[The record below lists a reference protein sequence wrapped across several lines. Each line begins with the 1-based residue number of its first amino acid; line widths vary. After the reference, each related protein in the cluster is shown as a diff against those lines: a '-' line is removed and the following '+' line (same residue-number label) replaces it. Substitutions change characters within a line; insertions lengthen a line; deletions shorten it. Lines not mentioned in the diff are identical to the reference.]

1 MSHYLKFPALIS
13 ILTIPLYAEGIPLKV
28 EDWTALNSVAS
39 GSEVTYEL
47 QDSFTV
53 AVSSDNG
60 LVNNGATVVY
70 TAPEGKTY
78 NLSITG
84 LNQKDTGNDTYI
96 VPEGGNNSLLNNA
109 TGAHTGFQGLGT
121 IDFSLLGGTS
131 SSYKRFGSIYLN
143 DSSSLSFSDNAT
155 VNLSQNALQSQS
167 SISSTQEL
175 YGGVIYATKAVGNVS
190 FERNGQVMLRD
201 NRLQH
206 NGAYGSARGGA
217 YYSANASSKTG
228 ITLSF
233 SGNGAVDISS
243 NKISGG
249 GNTSGGGPSGQGGA
263 LWLGKWH
270 NLTIAGN
277 TGYVSLSDN
286 KVVMHNGADGG
297 AVYANAAMI
306 SIDSNTGLV
315 SINRNSVENTSES
328 SGTVSG
334 GAFRI
339 QTYSSGYDPDKI
351 FYSTSISD
359 NTQGVEIKENYAKTA
374 NSSAQG
380 GAIHTASNT
389 RIDRNGGKVQLCGN
403 YVAST
408 STKANDTGNLH
419 GGAIYTATTTDGAY
433 LSISNNGEVLVKGNY
448 VSSEKNGYKYAKGGA
463 FYMNSA
469 LHIEG
474 NDDVIFQGNYV
485 RTGDS
490 VRLNS
495 IERNSSYNYTNPQL
509 VLAAKTGKKIE
520 FRDTVRM
527 LNSNATVQN
536 VSFNNQ
542 YTDAS
547 GTTRQAGGSIV
558 FTGEYTESDLKASRA
573 AHNLYELT
581 GIELE
586 AAVQESRTSTIQADV
601 TLHNGTL
608 SVEHGAILSIYDLAV
623 KTGATLSLTEMGM
636 LSAREI
642 NLESGAALHMQ
653 NASVGMASAP
663 ATTLTYADNASAE
676 ISGINTIN
684 TESIISGAGCE
695 FALTLSAANQEAAL
709 LSLVGVEMLQYDAAS
724 VHFDGLDKL
733 AAGRYMVLDVS
744 GTSKTAV
751 DFSDD
756 PVNVTGLMEG
766 DSFEWNAEGNVL
778 YLVHV
783 NVPEPTVPT
792 LGLIAL
798 SFLSLRRRRN

>member
-13 ILTIPLYAEGIPLKV
+13 ILSIPLYAEGIPLKV

-84 LNQKDTGNDTYI
+84 LNQKNTDNDTYI

-109 TGAHTGFQGLGT
+109 TGAHTAFQGLGT
-121 IDFSLLGGTS
+121 VDFSLLGGTS

-190 FERNGQVMLRD
+190 FERNGLVMLRD

-206 NGAYGSARGGA
+206 YGAYGSARGGA

-243 NKISGG
+243 NKISGS

-277 TGYVSLSDN
+277 SGYVSLSDN
-286 KVVMHNGADGG
+286 KVVMHNSADGG

-334 GAFRI
+334 GAFKI
-339 QTYSSGYDPDKI
+339 LTYSSGYDSDKI
-351 FYSTSISD
+351 FYTTSISD

-408 STKANDTGNLH
+408 STKASDTGNLH

-495 IERNSSYNYTNPQL
+495 IERNSSSNYTNPQL

-608 SVEHGAILSIYDLAV
+608 AVEHGAILSIYDLAV

-733 AAGRYMVLDVS
+733 EAGRYMVLDVS

>member
-70 TAPEGKTY
+70 TAPEGKEY

-84 LNQKDTGNDTYI
+84 LNQKNTGNDTYI

-109 TGAHTGFQGLGT
+109 TGAHTSFQGLG
-121 IDFSLLGGTS
+121 IVSVSLMGGTANS
-131 SSYKRFGSIYLN
+131 STRYGSIYLN
-143 DSSSLSFSDNAT
+143 DGSTLTFSDNTT
-155 VNLSQNALQSQS
+155 VNLSQNATQSQTAYS
-167 SISSTQEL
+167 SATL
-175 YGGVIYATKAVGNVS
+175 HGGLIYATKAVGNVS
-190 FERNGQVMLRD
+190 FERNGLVMLRD

-206 NGAYGSARGGA
+206 YGASGYARGGA
-217 YYSANASSKTG
+217 YYSYNASKNTG

-243 NKISGG
+243 NRISGS
-249 GNTSGGGPSGQGGA
+249 GNSNGGGPSGQGGA
-263 LWLGKWH
+263 LWLGKGH

-277 TGYVSLSDN
+277 TSYVNLSDN
-286 KVVMHNGADGG
+286 KVVMHNSADGG
-297 AVYANAAMI
+297 AVYANTAMI

-328 SGTVSG
+328 SGTVAG
-334 GAFRI
+334 GAFKI
-339 QTYSSGYDPDKI
+339 LGYSTG
-351 FYSTSISD
+351 FYTTSISN
-359 NTQGVEIKENYAKTA
+359 NTQGVEIKGNYAKTGY
-374 NSSAQG
+374 NSAQG
-380 GAIHTASNT
+380 GAIYTACNT
-389 RIDRNGGKVQLCGN
+389 RIDRNAGGVQICSN
-403 YVAST
+403 YVFST
-408 STKANDTGNLH
+408 STKASDSGNLH
-419 GGAIYTATTTDGAY
+419 GGAIYTDTTTDGAY
-433 LSISNNGEVLVKGNY
+433 LSISNNGEVLVKDNY
-448 VSSEKNGYKYAKGGA
+448 VSSEKTGYTYANGGA
-463 FYMNSA
+463 FYMSSA

-608 SVEHGAILSIYDLAV
+608 AVEHGAILSIYDLAV

-709 LSLVGVEMLQYDAAS
+709 LSLVGVDMLQYDAAS

-751 DFSDD
+751 DFSVD

-766 DSFEWNAEGNVL
+766 DSFEWNSEGNVL

-783 NVPEPTVPT
+783 NVPEPTVPA
-792 LGLIAL
+792 LSLIAL
-798 SFLSLRRRRN
+798 SFLSLRRQRN